1 MGTIEDSKSAQ
12 PGTEARMEVGKTRIV
27 VVAAAGAVADEI
39 VEARE
44 LVHGR
49 GWCCSAAS
57 WIAVGDVLVQ
67 MRM

>member
-1 MGTIEDSKSAQ
+1 
-12 PGTEARMEVGKTRIV
+12 MEVGKTRIV
-27 VVAAAGAVADEI
+27 VVAAAGAVADGI

-44 LVHGR
+44 QVHGR